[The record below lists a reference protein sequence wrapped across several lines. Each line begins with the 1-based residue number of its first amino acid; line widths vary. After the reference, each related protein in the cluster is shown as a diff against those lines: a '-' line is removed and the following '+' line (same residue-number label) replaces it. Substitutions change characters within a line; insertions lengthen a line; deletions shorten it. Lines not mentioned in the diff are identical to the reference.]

1 MTESKVYAD
10 GFSCNFK
17 DPDEFLQFLWERKE
31 NSSWIKAPSR
41 SLHFKPI
48 EKGSTLGNLY
58 MQIYEHDGRGEILAD
73 TMENTSLLVKVND
86 KDYPVRSCAL
96 KTILER
102 ARISGHALNKV
113 STEVF
118 TQILNCCMDVA
129 SGDSLVKIADEKVSA
144 VHGGDPKDYYTDFY
158 LQAAPVTEDQFHS
171 IDSALQELRSM
182 REAYFDDGTGYWE
195 NTEDTWYQS
204 FDDMVEVSRHFP
216 EVTFTLTGYGD
227 QRDDQWID
235 YFKNGQVQCC
245 SIYTLQT
252 PLRPHRWSDVE
263 KDEHGHY
270 RQTLKLTAK
279 EREHD
284 SLQLDVYQCLLSLS
298 VSSLQFDPEQLDRG
312 AKAIAA
318 FLEGE
323 GLAVNKT
330 ALGGYPSPVEEV
342 SHEG

>member
-1 MTESKVYAD
+1 MGY
-10 GFSCNFK
+10 C
-17 DPDEFLQFLWERKE
+17 
-31 NSSWIKAPSR
+31 
-41 SLHFKPI
+41 
-48 EKGSTLGNLY
+48 
-58 MQIYEHDGRGEILAD
+58 
-73 TMENTSLLVKVND
+73 
-86 KDYPVRSCAL
+86 
-96 KTILER
+96 
-102 ARISGHALNKV
+102 
-113 STEVF
+113 
-118 TQILNCCMDVA
+118 
-129 SGDSLVKIADEKVSA
+129 
-144 VHGGDPKDYYTDFY
+144 TDFY

-204 FDDMVEVSRHFP
+204 FDNMVEVSRHFP

-298 VSSLQFDPEQLDRG
+298 ASSLQFDPEQLDRG

-330 ALGGYPSPVEEV
+330 ALGGSQSPVEEF

>member
-1 MTESKVYAD
+1 
-10 GFSCNFK
+10 
-17 DPDEFLQFLWERKE
+17 
-31 NSSWIKAPSR
+31 
-41 SLHFKPI
+41 
-48 EKGSTLGNLY
+48 
-58 MQIYEHDGRGEILAD
+58 
-73 TMENTSLLVKVND
+73 
-86 KDYPVRSCAL
+86 
-96 KTILER
+96 
-102 ARISGHALNKV
+102 
-113 STEVF
+113 
-118 TQILNCCMDVA
+118 
-129 SGDSLVKIADEKVSA
+129 
-144 VHGGDPKDYYTDFY
+144 
-158 LQAAPVTEDQFHS
+158 
-171 IDSALQELRSM
+171 
-182 REAYFDDGTGYWE
+182 
-195 NTEDTWYQS
+195 
-204 FDDMVEVSRHFP
+204 MVEVSRHFP

-298 VSSLQFDPEQLDRG
+298 ASLLQFDPEQLDRG

-330 ALGGYPSPVEEV
+330 ALGGSQSPVEEF

>member
-1 MTESKVYAD
+1 M
-10 GFSCNFK
+10 G
-17 DPDEFLQFLWERKE
+17 
-31 NSSWIKAPSR
+31 
-41 SLHFKPI
+41 
-48 EKGSTLGNLY
+48 
-58 MQIYEHDGRGEILAD
+58 
-73 TMENTSLLVKVND
+73 
-86 KDYPVRSCAL
+86 
-96 KTILER
+96 
-102 ARISGHALNKV
+102 
-113 STEVF
+113 
-118 TQILNCCMDVA
+118 
-129 SGDSLVKIADEKVSA
+129 
-144 VHGGDPKDYYTDFY
+144 YYTDFY

-182 REAYFDDGTGYWE
+182 REAYFDDGTGSWE

-298 VSSLQFDPEQLDRG
+298 ASSLQFDPEQLDRG

-330 ALGGYPSPVEEV
+330 ALRGSQSPVEEV

>member
-1 MTESKVYAD
+1 M
-10 GFSCNFK
+10 G
-17 DPDEFLQFLWERKE
+17 
-31 NSSWIKAPSR
+31 
-41 SLHFKPI
+41 
-48 EKGSTLGNLY
+48 
-58 MQIYEHDGRGEILAD
+58 
-73 TMENTSLLVKVND
+73 
-86 KDYPVRSCAL
+86 
-96 KTILER
+96 
-102 ARISGHALNKV
+102 
-113 STEVF
+113 
-118 TQILNCCMDVA
+118 
-129 SGDSLVKIADEKVSA
+129 
-144 VHGGDPKDYYTDFY
+144 YYTDFY
-158 LQAAPVTEDQFHS
+158 LQATPVTEDQFHS

-270 RQTLKLTAK
+270 RQTLNLTAK

-284 SLQLDVYQCLLSLS
+284 SLQLDVYNACYPYPHRR
-298 VSSLQFDPEQLDRG
+298 SSSIQSNLIAVLRPLQPFWRVRVWQ
-312 AKAIAA
+312 
-318 FLEGE
+318 
-323 GLAVNKT
+323 
-330 ALGGYPSPVEEV
+330 
-342 SHEG
+342 

>member
-1 MTESKVYAD
+1 M
-10 GFSCNFK
+10 G
-17 DPDEFLQFLWERKE
+17 
-31 NSSWIKAPSR
+31 
-41 SLHFKPI
+41 
-48 EKGSTLGNLY
+48 
-58 MQIYEHDGRGEILAD
+58 
-73 TMENTSLLVKVND
+73 
-86 KDYPVRSCAL
+86 
-96 KTILER
+96 
-102 ARISGHALNKV
+102 
-113 STEVF
+113 
-118 TQILNCCMDVA
+118 
-129 SGDSLVKIADEKVSA
+129 
-144 VHGGDPKDYYTDFY
+144 YYTDFY

-204 FDDMVEVSRHFP
+204 FDNMVEVSRHFP

-298 VSSLQFDPEQLDRG
+298 ASSLQFDPEQLDRG

-318 FLEGE
+318 FWR
-323 GLAVNKT
+323 VR
-330 ALGGYPSPVEEV
+330 VWQ
-342 SHEG
+342 

>member
-1 MTESKVYAD
+1 M
-10 GFSCNFK
+10 G
-17 DPDEFLQFLWERKE
+17 
-31 NSSWIKAPSR
+31 
-41 SLHFKPI
+41 
-48 EKGSTLGNLY
+48 
-58 MQIYEHDGRGEILAD
+58 
-73 TMENTSLLVKVND
+73 
-86 KDYPVRSCAL
+86 
-96 KTILER
+96 
-102 ARISGHALNKV
+102 
-113 STEVF
+113 
-118 TQILNCCMDVA
+118 
-129 SGDSLVKIADEKVSA
+129 
-144 VHGGDPKDYYTDFY
+144 YYTDFY

-270 RQTLKLTAK
+270 
-279 EREHD
+279 
-284 SLQLDVYQCLLSLS
+284 QL
-298 VSSLQFDPEQLDRG
+298 DPEQLDRG

-330 ALGGYPSPVEEV
+330 ALGGSQSPVEEV